1 MKAMILAAGRGERMR
16 PLTDRCPKALLEVDG
31 ECLLGHRII
40 ALVAAGF
47 EQIVI
52 NHAWLGQQIV
62 DRIGDGSRFGAQI
75 QYSPEPSGGLETGG
89 GILQA
94 LPLLGNGPVLISNA
108 DVWTDY
114 DFRRLKFEPQ
124 GVAHL
129 VLVPNPPYK
138 TSGDFALIDGRVAND
153 GVPMFTLSGFY
164 ILNPSI
170 LATQTA
176 GKFSIV
182 PALREAV
189 AQQQVSGEIYTGEW
203 VDVGTPERLTAL
215 RLKVRADG

>member
-16 PLTDRCPKALLEVDG
+16 PLTDHCPKALLEVG
-31 ECLLGHRII
+31 GRSLLEHRIY

-47 EQIVI
+47 EQIII

-94 LPLLGNGPVLISNA
+94 LPLLGDDPVLVVNA

-114 DFRRLKFEPQ
+114 DFRQLRFVPE
-124 GVAHL
+124 GFAHL
-129 VLVPNPPYK
+129 VLVPNPAYK
-138 TSGDFALIDGRVAND
+138 TQGDFALIDRLVVNEGES
-153 GVPMFTLSGFY
+153 MLTLSGFY
-164 ILNPSI
+164 ILNPVL
-170 LATQTA
+170 LAKHTP

-182 PALREAV
+182 PLLRQAV
-189 AQQQVSGEIYTGEW
+189 AQQQVSGEIYQGEW
-203 VDVGTPERLTAL
+203 ADVGTPERLMAL
-215 RLKVRADG
+215 RRAVSAGS